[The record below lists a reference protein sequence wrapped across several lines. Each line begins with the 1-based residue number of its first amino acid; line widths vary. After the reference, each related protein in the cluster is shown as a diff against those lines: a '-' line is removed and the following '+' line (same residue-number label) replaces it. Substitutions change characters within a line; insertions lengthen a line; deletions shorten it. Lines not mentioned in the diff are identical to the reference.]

1 MKNAIIYDTT
11 LRDGAQGEGI
21 NFSLPAK
28 VRIARCLDEFGID
41 YIEGGFAASNP
52 KDMAFFDE
60 MKNVPLQHARL
71 AAFGSTRRASKTA
84 AEDPGLAA
92 ILQTG
97 APVATIF
104 GKSWL
109 LHVEQVLKTTA
120 DENLRMIAD
129 SVRYLKAHGLEVIY
143 DAEHFFDGYLDN
155 ADYALKTLEA
165 AAEAGADALV
175 PCDTNGGRLTS
186 EVMRIMTTVGERF
199 PGMTLGI
206 HTHND
211 ADLAVANSL
220 AAVEAGAVMVQ
231 GTLNGYGERTGN
243 ANLTSIIPTL
253 ALKMGRN
260 LSCGPRLAQMRNVS
274 LLLDEIADQ
283 RPVKSRPYVGES
295 AFAHKAGMHV
305 DAVSKVSKSFEH
317 IDPTLVGNERRILMS
332 ELSGSSNVRLKAA
345 EMGLGL
351 QKDSAEVRDILS
363 HLEEMEK
370 NGYAFESADAS
381 FKLLVQKVI
390 KKHVPFFHLEGFSV
404 VVQKRDAASKAT
416 TVATLKIN
424 VKGQTELTAG
434 EGDGPVD
441 ALNNALR
448 KVLQKFYPVIDSVK
462 LEDYHVRI
470 LNPETATRATT
481 RVLIDSSDGHE
492 HWGTVGVSENI
503 IEASWEALVD
513 SVEYKLFLDEQRGP
527 KRADGGQAQPGK
539 NAENHV

>member
-1 MKNAIIYDTT
+1 MSKVTIYDTT

-28 VRIARCLDEFGID
+28 VRIARSLDEFGID

-60 MKNVPLQHARL
+60 MRGVELKHAKL
-71 AAFGSTRRASKTA
+71 AAFGSTRRASLS
-84 AEDPGLAA
+84 AEQDPGLAA

-109 LHVEQVLKTTA
+109 LHVEKVLKTTPG
-120 DENLRMIAD
+120 ENLNMIAD
-129 SVRYLKAHGLEVIY
+129 SVRFLKAHGKEVIY

-155 ADYALKTLEA
+155 PEYAMQTLQA
-165 AAEAGADALV
+165 AADAGADALV

-186 EVMRIMTTVGERF
+186 EVVRIMSAVAARF
-199 PGMTLGI
+199 PGKILGI

-211 ADLAVANSL
+211 AELAVANSL
-220 AAVEAGAVMVQ
+220 AAVEAGATMVQ
-231 GTLNGYGERTGN
+231 GTMNGYGERTGN
-243 ANLTSIIPTL
+243 ANLCSIIPGL
-253 ALKMGRN
+253 ALKLGAD
-260 LSCGPRLAQMRNVS
+260 LFCGPGLARLRSVS

-283 RPVKSRPYVGES
+283 RPPKSRPYVGES

-305 DAVSKVSKSFEH
+305 DAVSKVARSFEH
-317 IDPTLVGNERRILMS
+317 IEPETVGNERRILMS

-351 QKDSAEVRDILS
+351 HKDSAEVKDILK
-363 HLEEMEK
+363 HLEQMEQ

-390 KKHVPFFHLEGFSV
+390 RKHVPFFELEGFSV
-404 VVQKRDAASKAT
+404 VVQKLDARSKAT

-448 KVLQKFYPVIDSVK
+448 KVLHRFYPAIDSVV

-470 LNPETATRATT
+470 LNPETATKATT

-513 SVEYKLFLDEQRGP
+513 SVEYKLFLDEQRRAADDQP
-527 KRADGGQAQPGK
+527 KD
-539 NAENHV
+539 

>member
-1 MKNAIIYDTT
+1 MKKVMIYDTT

-41 YIEGGFAASNP
+41 YVEGGFAASNP

-60 MKNVPLQHARL
+60 MKGAGLRHAKL

-84 AEDPGLAA
+84 ETDPGLAA

-120 DENLRMIAD
+120 EENLRMIAD
-129 SVRYLKAHGLEVIY
+129 SVRYLKAHGKEVVY

-155 ADYALKTLEA
+155 PDYALKALEA
-165 AAEAGADALV
+165 AAEAGADWLV

-186 EVMRIMTTVGERF
+186 EIARITAEVAARF
-199 PGMTLGI
+199 PNVAVGI

-211 ADLAVANSL
+211 AELAVANSL
-220 AAVEAGAVMVQ
+220 AAVESGATMVQ
-231 GTLNGYGERTGN
+231 GTMNGYGERTGN
-243 ANLTSIIPTL
+243 ANLCSIIPGL
-253 ALKMGRN
+253 ALKMGRE
-260 LSCGPRLAQMRNVS
+260 LSCGSGLANLRSVS

-283 RPVKSRPYVGES
+283 RPPKSRPYVGES

-305 DAVSKVSKSFEH
+305 DAVSKVSRSFEH
-317 IDPTLVGNERRILMS
+317 VTPESVGNERRILVS

-351 QKDSAEVRDILS
+351 HKDSAEVKDILAQ
-363 HLEEMEK
+363 LEQMEK

-390 KKHVPFFHLEGFSV
+390 KKHVPFFELEGFSV
-404 VVQKRDAASKAT
+404 VVQKQDAASKAT

-424 VKGQTELTAG
+424 VKGETELTAG

-448 KVLQKFYPVIDSVK
+448 KVLRKFYPAIDSVV

-470 LNPETATRATT
+470 LNPETATQATT

-513 SVEYKLFLDEQRGP
+513 SVEYKLFLDE
-527 KRADGGQAQPGK
+527 KRREGGAAG
-539 NAENHV
+539 N

>member
-1 MKNAIIYDTT
+1 MKKVTVYDTT

-28 VRIARCLDEFGID
+28 IRIARCLDGFGID

-60 MKNVPLQHARL
+60 MKNVKLHHAKL
-71 AAFGSTRRASKTA
+71 AAFGSTRRASHTA
-84 AEDPGLAA
+84 ETDPGLAA

-97 APVATIF
+97 APVAAIF

-120 DENLRMIAD
+120 EENLRMISD
-129 SVRYLKAHGLEVIY
+129 SVRHLKAHGKEVVY

-155 ADYALKTLEA
+155 PDYAVKTLA
-165 AAEAGADALV
+165 AALEAGADSLV
-175 PCDTNGGRLTS
+175 LCDTNGGRLPS
-186 EVMRIMTTVGERF
+186 EVARITAEMVARF
-199 PGMTLGI
+199 PQAVVGI

-211 ADLAVANSL
+211 SELAVANSL
-220 AAVEAGAVMVQ
+220 MAVEAGATMVQ
-231 GTLNGYGERTGN
+231 GTMNGYGERTGN
-243 ANLTSIIPTL
+243 ANLCSIIPAL
-253 ALKMGRN
+253 ALKMGADV
-260 LSCGPRLAQMRNVS
+260 SCGHHLVS
-274 LLLDEIADQ
+274 LRSVSAMIDEIADQ
-283 RPVKSRPYVGES
+283 RPLKSRPYVGDS

-317 IDPTLVGNERRILMS
+317 IDPERVGNERRILMS
-332 ELSGSSNVRLKAA
+332 ELSGTSNVRLKAA

-351 QKDSAEVRDILS
+351 QKDSAEVKDILQQ
-363 HLEEMEK
+363 LEQMEK

-390 KKHVPFFHLEGFSV
+390 KKHIPFFELEGFSV
-404 VVQKRDAASKAT
+404 VVQKQDAKSRAT
-416 TVATLKIN
+416 TVATIKISVN
-424 VKGQTELTAG
+424 GQSELTAG

-441 ALNNALR
+441 ALNSALR
-448 KVLQKFYPVIDSVK
+448 KVLRRFYPAIDSVV

-470 LNPETATRATT
+470 LNPETATQATT
-481 RVLIDSSDGHE
+481 RVLIDSSDGHD
-492 HWGTVGVSENI
+492 HWGTVGVSANI

-513 SVEYKLFLDEQRGP
+513 SVEYKLLLDEHRRQN
-527 KRADGGQAQPGK
+527 Q
-539 NAENHV
+539 

>member
-1 MKNAIIYDTT
+1 MKKVTVYDTT

-28 VRIARCLDEFGID
+28 IRIARCLDGFGID

-60 MKNVPLQHARL
+60 MKGVKLQHAKL
-71 AAFGSTRRASKTA
+71 AAFGSTRRASHTA
-84 AEDPGLAA
+84 ETDPGLAA

-120 DENLRMIAD
+120 EENLRMIAD
-129 SVRYLKAHGLEVIY
+129 SVRHLKAHGKEVVY
-143 DAEHFFDGYLDN
+143 DAEHFFDGYLDHS
-155 ADYALKTLEA
+155 DYAVKTLA
-165 AAEAGADALV
+165 AALEAGADSLV
-175 PCDTNGGRLTS
+175 LCDTNGGRLPT
-186 EVMRIMTTVGERF
+186 EVARITAEIVARF
-199 PGMTLGI
+199 PGAVVGI

-211 ADLAVANSL
+211 SELAVANSL
-220 AAVEAGAVMVQ
+220 MAVEAGATMVQ
-231 GTLNGYGERTGN
+231 GTMNGYGERTGN
-243 ANLTSIIPTL
+243 ANLCSIIPAL
-253 ALKMGRN
+253 ALKMGADV
-260 LSCGPRLAQMRNVS
+260 SCGRHLVSLRNVS
-274 LLLDEIADQ
+274 AMIDEIADQ
-283 RPVKSRPYVGES
+283 RPLKSRPYVGDS

-317 IDPTLVGNERRILMS
+317 IQPERVGNERRILMS
-332 ELSGSSNVRLKAA
+332 ELSGTSNVRLKAA

-351 QKDSAEVRDILS
+351 QKDSAEVKDILQQ
-363 HLEEMEK
+363 LELMEK

-390 KKHVPFFHLEGFSV
+390 KKHVPFFELEGFSV
-404 VVQKRDAASKAT
+404 VVQKQDAKSKAT
-416 TVATLKIN
+416 TVATIKISVN
-424 VKGQTELTAG
+424 GQSELTAG

-441 ALNNALR
+441 ALNSALR
-448 KVLQKFYPVIDSVK
+448 KVLRRFYPAIDSVV

-470 LNPETATRATT
+470 LNPETATQATT
-481 RVLIDSSDGHE
+481 RVLIDSSDGHD
-492 HWGTVGVSENI
+492 HWGTVGVSANI

-513 SVEYKLFLDEQRGP
+513 SVEYKLLLDEHRRQN
-527 KRADGGQAQPGK
+527 K
-539 NAENHV
+539 